1 MSADRSLLLAFYA
14 ATLAVLAKVERGSG
28 LYRALCQVRAELER
42 ACDLPQSPTRRN
54 GVLQ

>member
-1 MSADRSLLLAFYA
+1 MRQLLLTYYA
-14 ATLAVLAKVERGSG
+14 LTLAVLAKVERGSG

-42 ACDLPQSPTRRN
+42 ECDLPQSPTRRN